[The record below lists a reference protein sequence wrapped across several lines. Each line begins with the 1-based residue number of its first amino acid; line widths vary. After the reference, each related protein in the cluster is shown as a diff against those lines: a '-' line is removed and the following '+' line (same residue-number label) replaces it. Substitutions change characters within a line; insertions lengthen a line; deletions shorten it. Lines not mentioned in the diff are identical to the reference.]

1 MITQLTDV
9 PGNIVAFRASG
20 HVDKKDFEE
29 VVLPAVNAMVTK
41 YNELNYLLWMDTP
54 LKNFSGGAWMEDLLL
69 GIKKLTKWH
78 RAAIVTDSDAIN
90 WFTDVFS
97 FLAPGEFKG
106 FYPEQLPAA
115 IEWVSGKDIQ
125 P

>member
-9 PGNIVAFRASG
+9 PGNIAAFRASG

-106 FYPEQLPAA
+106 FYPEQLPTA